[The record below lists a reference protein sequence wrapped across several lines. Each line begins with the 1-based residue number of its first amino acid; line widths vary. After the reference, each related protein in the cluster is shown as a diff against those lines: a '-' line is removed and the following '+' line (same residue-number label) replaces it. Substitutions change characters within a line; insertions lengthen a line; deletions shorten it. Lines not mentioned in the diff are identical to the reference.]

1 MLRATLLLALVALH
15 VERALAPVARANSA
29 VAPCP
34 GRAPFQSGPRG
45 TRASV
50 HASSALENARIAR
63 VCCLCYVIADVICAS
78 PNGALS
84 QYREDQGPAC
94 RQGRTALC
102 VWQCFPSTC
111 IWPCGLLELISV
123 LLLLG
128 LARKH
133 RRTRMLRISKS
144 RGHARCSMRTC
155 LHTDRECVCVHACAV
170 GSKKS

>member
-1 MLRATLLLALVALH
+1 MY
-15 VERALAPVARANSA
+15 
-29 VAPCP
+29 
-34 GRAPFQSGPRG
+34 
-45 TRASV
+45 
-50 HASSALENARIAR
+50 ASSALENARIAR

-128 LARKH
+128 LCAE
-133 RRTRMLRISKS
+133 TQ
-144 RGHARCSMRTC
+144 
-155 LHTDRECVCVHACAV
+155 TDKDAENFEVSWACQVFDADMPTYRQGVCVRARV
-170 GSKKS
+170 RSWFQKII